1 MEYLFKR
8 KTYDYFWLFYLLIKL
23 SIFGT
28 VITTMTFLFTQNVAA
43 QGIAGVPE
51 DFKVAINKS
60 RVMRMHKTI
69 KKVSMGNP
77 GIADI
82 VILKG
87 SQIYVLGKK
96 LGTTNVQLWD
106 KSNELVKVLDI
117 EVTHDLYQLK
127 KKLHLLLPDEK
138 IEVHSS
144 QQSIVLK
151 GQVSNLANMDKA
163 VKIARSFA
171 LNASDGQEK
180 RKNTEKGDPVIN
192 LMTVGGSQQVM
203 LKVTVAELE
212 RTTIKKLGIKWYAS
226 DLSGSDWRFGG
237 VSGGGSFPDADFLG
251 GGRVP
256 VGMASPII
264 GPVIDE
270 FLPND
275 LSIADKG
282 IFAQFLNN
290 DLVFAMSLEAAK
302 DNGTAKILAEPTL
315 TALSG
320 EKARF
325 ISGGEF
331 PIPVPDR
338 DGITVSFK
346 EFGIAV
352 EFLPVVL
359 SNNSIN
365 LKLSVSVSELTS
377 ASSISI
383 SSASGT
389 STPFFVPA
397 LTIRSTST
405 TVELA
410 DGQSIGIAGLIS
422 ENMRGVV
429 NKFPGLGD
437 IPVLGHL
444 FRSEEFEK
452 GESELVIMVTPI
464 LVQAMNKPLDHLPT
478 DSFVEPND
486 IEFYLLGK
494 THGNTEMGHKGKGNI
509 FEASLENSPIDAVVT
524 SKSGGVDQQFG
535 HSIN

>member
-1 MEYLFKR
+1 MEILLDK
-8 KTYDYFWLFYLLIKL
+8 KANTITWMFYLSLRLCVLGLAVTLMTLVL
-23 SIFGT
+23 SQRVF
-28 VITTMTFLFTQNVAA
+28 A
-43 QGIAGVPE
+43 QGISGIPE
-51 DFKVAINKS
+51 DFKVALNKS
-60 RVMRMHKTI
+60 RVMLMHKTI

-87 SQIYVLGKK
+87 SQIYILGKK

-106 KSNELVKVLDI
+106 KNNDLVKVLDI

-138 IEVHSS
+138 IEIYSS
-144 QQSIVLK
+144 QQSIILK
-151 GQVSNLANMDKA
+151 GQVSNLTNMDRA
-163 VKIARSFA
+163 VKVARSFA
-171 LNASDGQEK
+171 LNSTAEEDEDSD
-180 RKNTEKGDPVIN
+180 KGEPIIN
-192 LMTVGGSQQVM
+192 LMSVGGSQQVM

-226 DLSGSDWRFGG
+226 DLSGNDWRFGG
-237 VSGGGSFPDADFLG
+237 VGGGGSFPDADFNG
-251 GGRVP
+251 TGRVP
-256 VGMASPII
+256 VGTNLPII

-275 LSIADKG
+275 LSIDDKG

-290 DLVFAMSLEAAK
+290 DLIFAMSLEAAK
-302 DNGTAKILAEPTL
+302 DDGTAKILAEPTL

-320 EKARF
+320 EKAKF
-325 ISGGEF
+325 LSGGEF
-331 PIPVPDR
+331 GIPVPDR
-338 DGITVSFK
+338 DGIAIEFK

-365 LKLSVSVSELTS
+365 LNLSVSVSELTS
-377 ASSISI
+377 VTYIPI
-383 SSASGT
+383 GLSGELV
-389 STPFFVPA
+389 PLPA
-397 LTIRSTST
+397 LTVRSTST

-422 ENMRGVV
+422 ENMRGEV

-437 IPVLGHL
+437 IPILGHL

-452 GESELVIMVTPI
+452 GETELVIMVTPV
-464 LVQAMNKPLDHLPT
+464 LVQAMDKPLNHLPT
-478 DSFVEPND
+478 DNFVEPND
-486 IEFYLLGK
+486 FEFYLLGK
-494 THGNTEMGHKGKGNI
+494 VTGKIDQSQQRGDV
-509 FEASLENSPIDAVVT
+509 FEASKNDSTLGALVSG
-524 SKSGGVDQQFG
+524 KLGGVSQQFG
-535 HSIN
+535 HSIQ

>member
-1 MEYLFKR
+1 MDILSRKRGYDVAWMLYLFLKVCALGVVV
-8 KTYDYFWLFYLLIKL
+8 TFI
-23 SIFGT
+23 
-28 VITTMTFLFTQNVAA
+28 TFLFSQRVMA
-43 QGIAGVPE
+43 QGISGVPE
-51 DFKVAINKS
+51 DFKVALNKS
-60 RVMRMHKTI
+60 RVVLMHKTI

-87 SQIYVLGKK
+87 SQIYILGKR

-106 KSNELVKVLDI
+106 KNNDLVKVLDI
-117 EVTHDLYQLK
+117 EITHDLYQLK
-127 KKLHLLLPDEK
+127 KKLHLLLPNEK
-138 IEVHSS
+138 IEVYSS
-144 QQSIVLK
+144 QRSIILK

-171 LNASDGQEK
+171 LNSTEEE
-180 RKNTEKGDPVIN
+180 RKGSHKGELVIN

-226 DLSGSDWRFGG
+226 DLGGSDWRFGG
-237 VSGGGSFPDADFLG
+237 VSGGGSFPNADFLD
-251 GGRVP
+251 GGRI
-256 VGMASPII
+256 PIGTTAPI
-264 GPVIDE
+264 VGPVINE

-275 LSIADKG
+275 LSVDDKG
-282 IFAQFLNN
+282 LFAQFLNN

-302 DNGTAKILAEPTL
+302 DDGTAKILAEPTL

-320 EKARF
+320 EKAKF
-325 ISGGEF
+325 LSGGEF
-331 PIPVPDR
+331 PIPVPDE
-338 DGITVSFK
+338 DGVTIKFK

-359 SNNSIN
+359 SGNSIN

-377 ASSISI
+377 TSSISI
-383 SSASGT
+383 GNSGSSS
-389 STPFFVPA
+389 PFFVPA
-397 LTIRSTST
+397 LTVRSTST

-437 IPVLGHL
+437 VPILGHL

-452 GESELVIMVTPI
+452 GETELVIMVTPI
-464 LVQAMNKPLDHLPT
+464 LVQAMDKPLDHLPT

-486 IEFYLLGK
+486 LEFYLLGK
-494 THGNTEMGHKGKGNI
+494 THGRTDEGQQQGNI
-509 FEASLENSPIDAVVT
+509 FEAARNSAYVDTLVT
-524 SKSGGVDQQFG
+524 SKSGGVNQQFG
-535 HSIN
+535 HSIQ